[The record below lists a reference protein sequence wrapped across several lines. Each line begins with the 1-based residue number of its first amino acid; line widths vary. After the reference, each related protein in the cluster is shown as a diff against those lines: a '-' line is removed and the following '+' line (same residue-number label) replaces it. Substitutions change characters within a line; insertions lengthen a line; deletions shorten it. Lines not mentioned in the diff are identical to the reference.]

1 VVHHRGQALLGAE
14 DRRLVGHVLLELFTY
29 ACDVLAGARGLQ
41 PFDAIAD
48 VDLDVVGQVGVA
60 HGVDVRRHRLT
71 AAATE
76 HDDVEQGVGAETVGA
91 VHGDARALAGGVEA
105 GEHRVGGVDH
115 DLGVDV
121 GGDPAHGVVGGG
133 LDGNGVGL
141 RLEALVGA
149 DEVGDVG
156 DLGVDVLGR
165 EVGEVEVDVVLVG
178 SRAAALP
185 D

>member
-1 VVHHRGQALLGAE
+1 MVVAEVAPATLGSGTGGHDEAAGQVE
-14 DRRLVGHVLLELFTY
+14 
-29 ACDVLAGARGLQ
+29 
-41 PFDAIAD
+41 
-48 VDLDVVGQVGVA
+48 QVGVA

-121 GGDPAHGVVGGG
+121 GGNPAHGVVGGG
-133 LDGNGVGL
+133 LDGN
-141 RLEALVGA
+141 
-149 DEVGDVG
+149 
-156 DLGVDVLGR
+156 
-165 EVGEVEVDVVLVG
+165 
-178 SRAAALP
+178 
-185 D
+185 

>member
-1 VVHHRGQALLGAE
+1 MVVAEVAPATLGSGTGGHDEAAGQ
-14 DRRLVGHVLLELFTY
+14 
-29 ACDVLAGARGLQ
+29 
-41 PFDAIAD
+41 
-48 VDLDVVGQVGVA
+48 
-60 HGVDVRRHRLT
+60 
-71 AAATE
+71 
-76 HDDVEQGVGAETVGA
+76 VEQGVGAETVGA

-121 GGDPAHGVVGGG
+121 GGNPAHGVVGGG

-156 DLGVDVLGR
+156 DLGVDV
-165 EVGEVEVDVVLVG
+165 
-178 SRAAALP
+178 
-185 D
+185 